1 LQAGFTP
8 EAEQADRPSILSAT
22 APQDNPAP
30 ADDLPRGSAF
40 SRRWSAPLGG
50 LILAVLTVYLSF
62 NAGGFFPGAT
72 AYATVGVAI
81 LVVIGIMVL
90 HEPLTSS
97 PPALLAAIGAICAFA
112 ALTLLSGSWSHS
124 WSRAVLEFD
133 RALLYALVLVLFGL
147 MPQRE
152 DGLEW
157 GLRGFAVAAFVVCA
171 IAWITRVEPNL
182 WPIAVDVR
190 PQRLSF
196 PLTYWNSLGLLA
208 ALGSVALLHLTC
220 GERQLKAVRVAAAAA
235 IPLMLSTLILTFSRS
250 SLVVCALGVV
260 LYLALARPRR
270 ALVALPAL
278 LIPAAVA
285 LALSV
290 RAHTVS
296 SARYTIETSQGHHL
310 ALAVIACVAVAAL
323 LRGASLFLDDRIDRR
338 RLPQV
343 SGRRLAA
350 VGAGI
355 AVVVVIVGLAA
366 GGGSWV
372 SHRWNHF
379 VNENAVG
386 HIEDPSARLSS
397 VGNNGRIPQ
406 WRVAI
411 DAFDE
416 DPIVGKGAGTYAVQ
430 WLQHRPYDFTVLNAH
445 SLYAEVMGELGIIG
459 LLLIVA
465 LLLAFLVG
473 AARRM
478 RGRDRQVYGAFLA
491 MAVIWAIRAGVDWDW
506 QMPAITIWLF
516 ALGGLAISRPM
527 VPRQATQ
534 ASGARR
540 FPRLVGALCVA
551 VLAIT
556 PVVIALSQTHLEKAL
571 AAFEANECP
580 ASIKA
585 SLESIDALGVRPEPY
600 ELIGYCDARYGQY
613 ELAERAMESAVSRDP
628 ENWEMHYGLGLVQ
641 ASSGKNPLPAL
652 REARRLNPLEPLVTE
667 TLSRFEK
674 AKGPAE
680 RERLAARASLPV

>member
-1 LQAGFTP
+1 M
-8 EAEQADRPSILSAT
+8 SAT
-22 APQDNPAP
+22 APQTSPEV
-30 ADDLPRGSAF
+30 ADDLPRGTEF
-40 SRRWSAPLGG
+40 SRRWSAPIAG

-72 AYATVGVAI
+72 AYATVAVAI
-81 LVVIGIMVL
+81 LVVIGIMLL
-90 HEPLTSS
+90 HEPLTNS
-97 PPALLAAIGAICAFA
+97 PPALLTAIGAICGFA

-133 RALLYALVLVLFGL
+133 RALLYSLVLVLFGL

-157 GLRGFAVAAFVVCA
+157 GLRGFAAAALTVCA
-171 IAWITRVEPNL
+171 IAWITRVAPNI

-220 GERQLKAVRVAAAAA
+220 GERQVKAVRVAAAAA
-235 IPLMLSTLILTFSRS
+235 TPLVFSTLILTFSRS
-250 SLVVCALGVV
+250 SLVVCALGFV
-260 LYLALARPRR
+260 LYLALARPKR
-270 ALVALPAL
+270 ALAALPAL
-278 LIPAAVA
+278 AIPVAVA
-285 LALSV
+285 LVLSF

-296 SARYTIETSQGHHL
+296 SARYTIETAQGHHL
-310 ALAVIACVAVAAL
+310 ALAVIACIVVAGL
-323 LRGASLFLDDRIDRR
+323 LRATTLLLDDRLDRWR
-338 RLPQV
+338 PPKVNGRLL
-343 SGRRLAA
+343 GGIAA
-350 VGAGI
+350 
-355 AVVVVIVGLAA
+355 AVVVVAVLVGLAA

-372 SHRWNHF
+372 SHRWDRF

-386 HIEDPSARLSS
+386 HIEDPSERLSS

-416 DPIVGKGAGTYAVQ
+416 APLVGKGAGTYATQ

-445 SLYAEVMGELGIIG
+445 SLYAEVMGELGIVG

-465 LLLAFLVG
+465 FLLAFLVG

-478 RGRDRQVYGAFLA
+478 HGPQRHVYAAFLA
-491 MAVIWAIRAGVDWDW
+491 MAVVWIVRAGVDWDW

-516 ALGGLAISRPM
+516 ALGGIAVSRPL
-527 VPRQATQ
+527 VPRQATM

-540 FPRLVGALCVA
+540 FPRLVGAICVG

-571 AAFEANECP
+571 TAFDANECP
-580 ASIKA
+580 ASISA

-613 ELAERAMESAVSRDP
+613 KLGEQAMESAISRDP
-628 ENWEMHYGLGLVQ
+628 ENWELQYGLGLVQ
-641 ASSGKNPLPAL
+641 ASSGKDPVPAL
-652 REARRLNPLEPLVTE
+652 REAKRLNPLEPMVFE
-667 TLSRFEK
+667 TLAEFEK
-674 AKGPAE
+674 AKRPAE
-680 RERLAARASLPV
+680 RERLAAKASLPL